1 MKKKTKIIL
10 TLNDLR
16 YELRN
21 FPQSLKSKT
30 NIIIDTITY
39 LLENSIIVDKSQFAI
54 HAQKVD
60 YNLENDKNKPILVEY
75 SLISNKKLTSSEI
88 INGWSLN
95 RTQEM
100 IKEALLEAI
109 EERVDEDEENS

>member
-10 TLNDLR
+10 ALSKLR
-16 YELRN
+16 YEMKMYCPITVVAEVDGL
-21 FPQSLKSKT
+21 
-30 NIIIDTITY
+30 IGAITY
-39 LLENSIIVDKSQFAI
+39 LLQNSIIVDKNQFAI

-60 YNLENDKNKPILVEY
+60 YNLGNDKNKPILVEY

-100 IKEALLEAI
+100 IKEDLLEAI
-109 EERVDEDEENS
+109 EERVDEDENN